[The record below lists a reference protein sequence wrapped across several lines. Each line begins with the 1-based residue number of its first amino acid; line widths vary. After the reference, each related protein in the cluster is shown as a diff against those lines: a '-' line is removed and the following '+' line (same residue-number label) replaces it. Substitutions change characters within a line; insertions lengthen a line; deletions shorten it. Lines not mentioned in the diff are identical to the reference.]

1 MANEARWTELVII
14 ISYPTSARGIIA
26 LLKTPQNIYILL
38 YVLVCSIAEYFLLVV
53 TYFDEPVR

>member
-38 YVLVCSIAEYFLLVV
+38 YVLVCSIVFLPVV